1 MGSAQSNDEGLMKRG
16 EKEQH
21 VYLGQTNERG
31 MSNKTEQKGKSEK
44 SEQQEQ
50 IIIHGTVESLD
61 KHKQQ
66 MSV

>member
-1 MGSAQSNDEGLMKRG
+1 MKMRKQNHMFIWDRLMNEACKSRHNNQEKQKKR
-16 EKEQH
+16 
-21 VYLGQTNERG
+21 
-31 MSNKTEQKGKSEK
+31 
-44 SEQQEQ
+44 EQQEQ

>member
-1 MGSAQSNDEGLMKRG
+1 MFIWDRLMNEACKTRHINE
-16 EKEQH
+16 EKQ
-21 VYLGQTNERG
+21 
-31 MSNKTEQKGKSEK
+31 EK
-44 SEQQEQ
+44 NEQQEQ